1 MVNHAPFFDVN
12 RQVVLKVLNSC
23 RISVNQGAQ
32 VFPGQNALM
41 ADLNTLDIL
50 CIMSTLQEYINRQ
63 IMMAVPKVILFVHK
77 NGRI

>member
-1 MVNHAPFFDVN
+1 MVDHAPFFDVN

-32 VFPGQNALM
+32 VFHGQNALM

-50 CIMSTLQEYINRQ
+50 CIMSTLQANI
-63 IMMAVPKVILFVHK
+63 
-77 NGRI
+77 

>member
-12 RQVVLKVLNSC
+12 RQVVLKVLNSG

-50 CIMSTLQEYINRQ
+50 CIMSTLQANI
-63 IMMAVPKVILFVHK
+63 
-77 NGRI
+77 

>member
-12 RQVVLKVLNSC
+12 RQVVLKVLNNC

-32 VFPGQNALM
+32 VFAGQNALM

-50 CIMSTLQEYINRQ
+50 CIMSTLQANI
-63 IMMAVPKVILFVHK
+63 
-77 NGRI
+77 

>member
-12 RQVVLKVLNSC
+12 RQVVLKVLNNC

-32 VFPGQNALM
+32 VFPGQSALM

-50 CIMSTLQEYINRQ
+50 CIMSTLQVNI
-63 IMMAVPKVILFVHK
+63 
-77 NGRI
+77 

>member
-32 VFPGQNALM
+32 VFLGQNALM

-50 CIMSTLQEYINRQ
+50 CIMSTLQANI
-63 IMMAVPKVILFVHK
+63 
-77 NGRI
+77 